1 MKPSKVLS
9 QKFQDRLLSV
19 FVAEL
24 SANFERQLFVDIS
37 QEIINTRSTE
47 LDLSKARRHQELVFI
62 IIIILDLPSPH
73 IDPSTPSQIS
83 EDFHP

>member
-37 QEIINTRSTE
+37 EKFVNTRTIE
-47 LDLSKARRHQELVFI
+47 LDLSKAKIHKM
-62 IIIILDLPSPH
+62 
-73 IDPSTPSQIS
+73 
-83 EDFHP
+83 